1 MPEMFEALNKLGQ
14 PTDRLGTPSRPSELA
29 LKLRD
34 YFTYRAHVLNG
45 QVESDLM
52 TADEASEAFEKVKG
66 NVGAVPT
73 GVPVLNTSGN
83 ESAVEYFINDSTV
96 RVPLN
101 KQKDDKKREA
111 YLTGIV
117 NLIVAQVLSGLPCD
131 YDPRRMPTVDSD
143 GRLYQTFSRRLD
155 GSFPSTHNP
164 IAMWEIK
171 EYYYTTT
178 FGSKISDAV
187 YITSLDGYERQ
198 ELEQGAGIQIRHLV
212 MVDAYETWWGKGK
225 SYLCRMVDILH
236 MGHVDDVLFGRE
248 VVRELP
254 TLVDEWVSLYRQL

>member
-1 MPEMFEALNKLGQ
+1 MKANPDFLGQSISFWAYVRSISECLGYSLRGRSTVRNPSIPEMFTALNKLGQ
-14 PTDRLGTPSRPSELA
+14 PTERLGTATDPSELA
-29 LKLRD
+29 LKLND
-34 YFTYRAHVLNG
+34 YFTYRADILNG
-45 QVESDLM
+45 RVKADLM
-52 TADEASEAFEKVKG
+52 TADEAIEAFETVKRD
-66 NVGAVPT
+66 VGAIPT

-83 ESAVEYFINDSTV
+83 ESAVEYLVNHSVV
-96 RVPLN
+96 RIPLN

-117 NLIVAQVLSGLPCD
+117 NLIVAQRLSGLPCD

-171 EYYYTTT
+171 EYYYTTS

-187 YITSLDGYERQ
+187 YITSLDGYERE
-198 ELEQGAGIQIRHLV
+198 ELEQGVGIQIHHLV
-212 MVDAYETWWGKGK
+212 I
-225 SYLCRMVDILH
+225 S
-236 MGHVDDVLFGRE
+236 
-248 VVRELP
+248 LP
-254 TLVDEWVSLYRQL
+254 NG